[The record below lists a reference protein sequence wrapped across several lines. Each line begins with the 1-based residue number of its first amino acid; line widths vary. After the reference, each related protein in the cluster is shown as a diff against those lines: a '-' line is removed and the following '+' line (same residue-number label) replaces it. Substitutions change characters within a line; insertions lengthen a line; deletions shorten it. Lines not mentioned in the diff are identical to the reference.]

1 MGQNVERRAVSLIKL
16 KLRCVTLCHMVPV
29 QCHVSIH
36 DIVDVLDISCRF
48 VCESI
53 YWGRSLLREHFT
65 ERALGIELGFNEHA
79 DKL

>member
-1 MGQNVERRAVSLIKL
+1 
-16 KLRCVTLCHMVPV
+16 MVPV
-29 QCHVSIH
+29 QCHVSIQCH

-48 VCESI
+48 VNTKV
-53 YWGRSLLREHFT
+53 T

>member
-16 KLRCVTLCHMVPV
+16 KLRRVTLCHMVPV

-48 VCESI
+48 VNTKV
-53 YWGRSLLREHFT
+53 T